1 MASHLVLIN
10 AKIRGQKLTNIFM
23 SQSCLFRQSF
33 PHSWTSL
40 VAQLVKKL
48 PARWETWVRSLGWKD
63 PPKKGKATPPVF
75 WPGEFH
81 RLYSPWGRKEPDMT
95 E

>member
-10 AKIRGQKLTNIFM
+10 AKIRGKKLTNIFM

-33 PHSWTSL
+33 PYSWASL

-48 PARWETWVRSLGWKD
+48 PARWETWVRSLGWED
-63 PPKKGKATPPVF
+63 PLEKGKATHSSIMV
-75 WPGEFH
+75 W
-81 RLYSPWGRKEPDMT
+81 RVPWTVWFMGSQRVRH
-95 E
+95 